1 MTSKKQA
8 RKLPRISPP
17 VKWML
22 IRNTAY
28 SSRRKI
34 SWLNAQLAEAVKFS
48 SHKSQSGLQNQYFA

>member
-1 MTSKKQA
+1 
-8 RKLPRISPP
+8 
-17 VKWML
+17 ML

-48 SHKSQSGLQNQYFA
+48 SHNSQSGLQNQYFA